1 MSALGK
7 VVRSGVRR
15 RRVQTL
21 VIGLATMMAVA
32 VSVLGGSL
40 LVVSGAPFDDAFA
53 KQHGA
58 HLSVQFDAGKV
69 SAGQL
74 AASEDAEGV
83 SGAAGPFRTATVT
96 PRSDGAG
103 PGGPLTVAG
112 RSDPGKDVDAV
123 ALFDGRWP
131 TRSGEI
137 ALSAD
142 SPLIPTLGMR
152 IAFPDLPGGPELAVV
167 GVARSVT
174 RTADAWVVPSQ
185 MPALTAPGSGGH
197 QMLYR
202 FTDAG
207 TAAQVTAGGRAV
219 TRSLPP
225 GATLGQQ
232 SWLAVK
238 ESAERETA
246 VYVPFLMA
254 FGALGL
260 VMSVLI
266 VGNIVAS
273 AVGTG
278 TRRIGILKAVGFTP
292 AQVVRAYVG
301 QALVPAAVGTAL
313 GVVVGHLL
321 AVPVLAETGE
331 VYGTSSL
338 AVAPWVDMTVIAG
351 VLGLVAVTAWASAW
365 RAGRLRTVD
374 ALATGRTA
382 AARRGRWAARL
393 AGRLPVPRPVAL
405 GLARLFARPV
415 RALAMGT
422 AILFGTVAVTF
433 TVGMGA
439 SLGEVM
445 KAKSHDVA
453 DVVVPAP
460 LPDIGLQGPPGAAR
474 SPQGSRSP
482 QDSDAGKGPEGE
494 ADPAAVASAIR
505 AAAGTGEYYSAAT
518 VRAAVSGLT
527 GTVDVVA
534 FTGDA
539 SWGGY
544 TMVSGRWFDG
554 SGTDARTTG
563 GSDTGGRGDGGSDTG
578 GSNAGGRGTNGSDI
592 DGSNTGGSDTGER
605 GDGRRGDGRPGDVR
619 PGDVRPGDGRPGEA
633 VVPTPFLD
641 ATGTRIGDTV
651 TLDGLAEPVT
661 VRIVGEVLDPRNDGM
676 QVFTD
681 VSTLTGA
688 HPDLT
693 ETSHHI
699 AVASGTEVSGYV
711 EALNK
716 DLAPLGVTAR
726 TGGLGAGGDMV
737 VTLNAL
743 SAILTLMLVA
753 VAALGVLNGVLLDTR
768 ERVREIGI
776 HKALG
781 MTPRQTVTMVLTSVV
796 VTGLVAG
803 ALGVPLGVALHGR
816 VLPAMGASVGL
827 RLPDSVIAVHH
838 GAELLPLVLGGL
850 LIAVL
855 GALLPAGWAARAR
868 TATALRTE

>member
-7 VVRSGVRR
+7 VVRSGVGR

-32 VSVLGGSL
+32 ACVLGGSL

-53 KQHGA
+53 RQHGA
-58 HLSVQFDAGKV
+58 HLSVQFDAGRV
-69 SAGQL
+69 NAGQL
-74 AASEDAEGV
+74 SESKDAEGV
-83 SGAAGPFRTATVT
+83 SAATGPFRTATVT

-103 PGGPLTVAG
+103 PGWPMTVVG
-112 RSDPGKDVDAV
+112 RDDPGRDVDEV
-123 ALFDGRWP
+123 ALLDGRWP
-131 TRSGEI
+131 ARSGEI
-137 ALSAD
+137 VLSAG
-142 SPLIPTLGMR
+142 SSLIPAMGMR
-152 IAFPDLPGGPELAVV
+152 ITFPDLPGGPTLTVV

-174 RTADAWVVPSQ
+174 QTADAWVVPSQ
-185 MPALTAPGSGGH
+185 MPALTQPGSGGY

-207 TAAQVTAGGRAV
+207 TAAQITAGGEAV
-219 TRSLPP
+219 TRPLPP
-225 GATLGQQ
+225 GTAVGEQ
-232 SWLAVK
+232 SWLTVK
-238 ESAERETA
+238 KTAEQDTA
-246 VYVPFLMA
+246 LYVPFLLA

-266 VGNIVAS
+266 VGNVVAS
-273 AVGTG
+273 AIGTG

-301 QALVPAAVGTAL
+301 QALIPATVGTGL
-313 GVVVGHLL
+313 GVLTGHLL

-338 AVAPWVDMTVIAG
+338 AVAPWVDLAVITG
-351 VLGLVAVTAWASAW
+351 VLGLVAATAWASAW

-374 ALATGRTA
+374 ALAVGRTA
-382 AARRGRWAARL
+382 SAGRGRWAARL
-393 AGRLPVPRPVAL
+393 AGRLPLPQPVAL
-405 GLARLFARPV
+405 GLVRPFARPA

-422 AILFGTVAVTF
+422 AILFGAIAVTF
-433 TVGMGA
+433 TVGMAA
-439 SLGEVM
+439 SLGQVM
-445 KAKSHDVA
+445 KAKAHDAA

-460 LPDIGLQGPPGAAR
+460 LPDFGPQGPGPGPGAEKQPR
-474 SPQGSRSP
+474 
-482 QDSDAGKGPEGE
+482 
-494 ADPAAVASAIR
+494 ADPAAVAAAVE
-505 AAAGTGEYYSAAT
+505 AAAGTGKFYSAAT
-518 VRAAVSGLT
+518 VRATVSGLT

-544 TMVSGRWFDG
+544 TMVSGRW
-554 SGTDARTTG
+554 
-563 GSDTGGRGDGGSDTG
+563 
-578 GSNAGGRGTNGSDI
+578 I
-592 DGSNTGGSDTGER
+592 D
-605 GDGRRGDGRPGDVR
+605 RPGD
-619 PGDVRPGDGRPGEA
+619 A
-633 VVPTPFLD
+633 VVPTPFLT

-681 VSTLTGA
+681 ASTLTAA

-699 AVASGTEVSGYV
+699 AVRSGTDVTAYV
-711 EALNK
+711 DALNK
-716 DLAPLGVTAR
+716 DLTPLGATAQA
-726 TGGLGAGGDMV
+726 GGLDAGGDMV

-743 SAILTLMLVA
+743 SATLTLMLVA
-753 VAALGVLNGVLLDTR
+753 VAALGVLNSVLLDTR
-768 ERVREIGI
+768 ERVREIGV

-781 MTPRQTVTMVLTSVV
+781 MTPRQTVAMVLTSVAL
-796 VTGLVAG
+796 TGLVAG
-803 ALGVPLGVALHGR
+803 ALGVPLGMALHGW
-816 VLPAMGASVGL
+816 VLPAMGDSVGL
-827 RLPDSVIAVHH
+827 RLPGSVIAVYH
-838 GAELLPLVLGGL
+838 GAELLPLTLGGL
-850 LIAVL
+850 LIATL

>member
-7 VVRSGVRR
+7 VVRSGVGR

-21 VIGLATMMAVA
+21 AIGLATMMAVA
-32 VSVLGGSL
+32 ASVLGGSL
-40 LVVSGAPFDDAFA
+40 LVVSGAPFGDAFA

-74 AASEDAEGV
+74 SKSRNAEGV
-83 SGAAGPFRTATVT
+83 SSAAGPFRTATVT

-103 PGGPLTVAG
+103 PEWPMTVVG
-112 RSDPGKDVDAV
+112 RGDPGRDVDEV
-123 ALFDGRWP
+123 ALLDGRWP
-131 TRSGEI
+131 THSGEI
-137 ALSAD
+137 VLSAN
-142 SPLIPTLGMR
+142 SSLIPTMGMK
-152 IAFPDLPGGPELAVV
+152 IAFPDLPGGPTLTVV

-174 RTADAWVVPSQ
+174 QTADAWVVPSQ
-185 MPALTAPGSGGH
+185 MPALTAPGSGGY
-197 QMLYR
+197 QVLYR

-207 TAAQVTAGGRAV
+207 TAAQITAGGKAV
-219 TRSLPP
+219 TQSLPHRAAI
-225 GATLGQQ
+225 GEQ
-232 SWLAVK
+232 SWLTVK
-238 ESAERETA
+238 KTAERDTA
-246 VYVPFLMA
+246 LYVPFLIA

-266 VGNIVAS
+266 VGNVVAS

-301 QALVPAAVGTAL
+301 QALIPAAVGTAL
-313 GVVVGHLL
+313 GVFAGHLL
-321 AVPVLAETGE
+321 AVPVLAETEE

-338 AVAPWVDMTVIAG
+338 AIAPWVDLAVIAG
-351 VLGLVAVTAWASAW
+351 VLGLVAATAWASAW

-374 ALATGRTA
+374 ALAVGRTA
-382 AARRGRWAARL
+382 SAGRGRWAARL
-393 AGRLPVPRPVAL
+393 AGRLPLPQPVAL
-405 GLARLFARPV
+405 GLARPCARPA

-422 AILFGTVAVTF
+422 AILFGTIAVTF

-439 SLGEVM
+439 SLGQVM
-445 KAKSHDVA
+445 KAKAHDAA

-460 LPDIGLQGPPGAAR
+460 LPDFGPQGP
-474 SPQGSRSP
+474 
-482 QDSDAGKGPEGE
+482 GPEKQPE
-494 ADPAAVASAIR
+494 ADPAAVAATID
-505 AAAGTGEYYSAAT
+505 AAAGTGKYYSAAT
-518 VRAAVSGLT
+518 VRTTVYGLT
-527 GTVDVVA
+527 GTIDVIA

-544 TMVSGRWFDG
+544 AMVSGRW
-554 SGTDARTTG
+554 
-563 GSDTGGRGDGGSDTG
+563 
-578 GSNAGGRGTNGSDI
+578 I
-592 DGSNTGGSDTGER
+592 D
-605 GDGRRGDGRPGDVR
+605 
-619 PGDVRPGDGRPGEA
+619 RPGEA
-633 VVPTPFLD
+633 VVPTPFLA
-641 ATGTRIGDTV
+641 ATGIRIGDTV
-651 TLDGLAEPVT
+651 TLNGLAEPVT

-681 VSTLTGA
+681 ASNLTDA

-699 AVASGTEVSGYV
+699 AVTSGTDVTGYV
-711 EALNK
+711 DALNK
-716 DLAPLGVTAR
+716 DLAPLGATAQA
-726 TGGLGAGGDMV
+726 GGLRAGGDMV

-743 SAILTLMLVA
+743 SMILTLMLVA

-768 ERVREIGI
+768 ERVREIGV

-781 MTPRQTVTMVLTSVV
+781 MTPRQTIAMVITSVV

-803 ALGVPLGVALHGR
+803 TLGVPLGVALHGW
-816 VLPAMGASVGL
+816 VFPAMGDSVGL
-827 RLPDSVIAVHH
+827 RLPASVIAVYH
-838 GAELLPLVLGGL
+838 GAELLPLALGGL
-850 LIAVL
+850 LIATL

>member
-7 VVRSGVRR
+7 VVRSGVNR

-32 VSVLGGSL
+32 ASVLGGSL

-74 AASEDAEGV
+74 SKSKDTEGV
-83 SGAAGPFRTATVT
+83 SSAVGPFRTATVT

-103 PGGPLTVAG
+103 PGWPMTVVG
-112 RSDPGKDVDAV
+112 RGDPGRDVDEV
-123 ALFDGRWP
+123 ALLDGRWP
-131 TRSGEI
+131 THSGEI
-137 ALSAD
+137 VLSAN
-142 SPLIPTLGMR
+142 SSLFPTIGMKL
-152 IAFPDLPGGPELAVV
+152 AFPDLSSGPTLTVV

-174 RTADAWVVPSQ
+174 QTADAWVVPSQ
-185 MPALTAPGSGGH
+185 MRALTAPGSGGY

-207 TAAQVTAGGRAV
+207 TAAQITAGGKAV
-219 TRSLPP
+219 TESLPP
-225 GATLGQQ
+225 GTAVGEQ
-232 SWLAVK
+232 SWLTVK
-238 ESAERETA
+238 KTAERDTA
-246 VYVPFLMA
+246 LYVPFLVA

-266 VGNIVAS
+266 VGNVVAS

-301 QALVPAAVGTAL
+301 QALIPAAVGTAL
-313 GVVVGHLL
+313 GVLAGHLL
-321 AVPVLAETGE
+321 AVPVLAETEE

-338 AVAPWVDMTVIAG
+338 AIAPWVDLAVIAG
-351 VLGLVAVTAWASAW
+351 VLCLVAATAWASAW

-374 ALATGRTA
+374 ALAVGRTVSA
-382 AARRGRWAARL
+382 GRGRWAARL
-393 AGRLPVPRPVAL
+393 AGRLPLPQPVAL
-405 GLARLFARPV
+405 GLARPFARPA

-422 AILFGTVAVTF
+422 AILFGAIAVTF

-439 SLGEVM
+439 SLGQVM
-445 KAKSHDVA
+445 KAKAHDAA

-460 LPDIGLQGPPGAAR
+460 LPDFGPQGP
-474 SPQGSRSP
+474 
-482 QDSDAGKGPEGE
+482 DPEKQPK
-494 ADPAAVASAIR
+494 ADPAAVAAAIE
-505 AAAGTGEYYSAAT
+505 AAAGTGKYYSAAT
-518 VRAAVSGLT
+518 VRATVSGLT
-527 GTVDVVA
+527 GTIDVIA

-544 TMVSGRWFDG
+544 TMVSGRW
-554 SGTDARTTG
+554 
-563 GSDTGGRGDGGSDTG
+563 
-578 GSNAGGRGTNGSDI
+578 I
-592 DGSNTGGSDTGER
+592 DK
-605 GDGRRGDGRPGDVR
+605 
-619 PGDVRPGDGRPGEA
+619 PGEA
-633 VVPTPFLD
+633 VVPTPFLA
-641 ATGTRIGDTV
+641 ATGTGIGDTV
-651 TLDGLAEPVT
+651 TLNGLAEPVT
-661 VRIVGEVLDPRNDGM
+661 VRIAGEILDPRNDGM

-681 VSTLTGA
+681 ASTLTAA

-699 AVASGTEVSGYV
+699 AVTSGTDVTGYV
-711 EALNK
+711 DALNK
-716 DLAPLGVTAR
+716 DLAPLGATAR
-726 TGGLGAGGDMV
+726 AGGLDAGGDMV

-743 SAILTLMLVA
+743 SVILTLMLVA

-768 ERVREIGI
+768 ERVREIGV

-781 MTPRQTVTMVLTSVV
+781 MTPRQTIAMVITSVV

-803 ALGVPLGVALHGR
+803 ALGVPLGVALHGW
-816 VLPAMGASVGL
+816 VIPAMGDSVGL
-827 RLPDSVIAVHH
+827 RLPDSVIAVYH
-838 GAELLPLVLGGL
+838 GAELLPLALGGL
-850 LIAVL
+850 LIATL

>member
-7 VVRSGVRR
+7 VVRSGVGR

-32 VSVLGGSL
+32 ASVLGGSL
-40 LVVSGAPFDDAFA
+40 LVVSGAPFDAAFA

-74 AASEDAEGV
+74 SKSKNAEGV
-83 SGAAGPFRTATVT
+83 SSAAGPFRTATVT
-96 PRSDGAG
+96 PRSDGAV
-103 PGGPLTVAG
+103 PGWPMTVVG
-112 RSDPGKDVDAV
+112 RGDPGRDVDEV
-123 ALFDGRWP
+123 ALLDGRWA

-137 ALSAD
+137 VLSAN
-142 SPLIPTLGMR
+142 SSLIPTMGMK
-152 IAFPDLPGGPELAVV
+152 IAFPGLSGGPALTVV

-174 RTADAWVVPSQ
+174 QTADAWVLPSQ

-207 TAAQVTAGGRAV
+207 TAAQITAGGKAV
-219 TRSLPP
+219 TASLPP
-225 GATLGQQ
+225 GTAVGEQ
-232 SWLAVK
+232 SWLTVK
-238 ESAERETA
+238 KTAERDTA
-246 VYVPFLMA
+246 LYVPFLMA

-266 VGNIVAS
+266 VGNVVAS

-301 QALVPAAVGTAL
+301 QALIPAAAGTAL
-313 GVVVGHLL
+313 GVLAGHLL
-321 AVPVLAETGE
+321 AVPVLAETEE

-338 AVAPWVDMTVIAG
+338 GVAPWVDLTVIAG
-351 VLGLVAVTAWASAW
+351 VLGLVAATAWASAW

-374 ALATGRTA
+374 ALAVGRTA
-382 AARRGRWAARL
+382 SAGHGRWAARL
-393 AGRLPVPRPVAL
+393 AGRLPLPQPLAL
-405 GLARLFARPV
+405 GLVRPFARPA

-439 SLGEVM
+439 SLGQVM
-445 KAKSHDVA
+445 KAKAHDAA

-460 LPDIGLQGPPGAAR
+460 LPDFGPQGP
-474 SPQGSRSP
+474 
-482 QDSDAGKGPEGE
+482 GPEKQAK
-494 ADPAAVASAIR
+494 ADPAAVTAAVE
-505 AAAGTGEYYSAAT
+505 AAAGTGKYYSAAT
-518 VRAAVSGLT
+518 VRATVSGLT
-527 GTVDVVA
+527 GTIDVIA

-544 TMVSGRWFDG
+544 TMVSGRW
-554 SGTDARTTG
+554 
-563 GSDTGGRGDGGSDTG
+563 
-578 GSNAGGRGTNGSDI
+578 I
-592 DGSNTGGSDTGER
+592 D
-605 GDGRRGDGRPGDVR
+605 
-619 PGDVRPGDGRPGEA
+619 RPGEA
-633 VVPTPFLD
+633 VVPTPFLT

-651 TLDGLAEPVT
+651 TLHGLAEPVT
-661 VRIVGEVLDPRNDGM
+661 VRLVGEVLDPRNDGM

-681 VSTLTGA
+681 ASTLTAA

-699 AVASGTEVSGYV
+699 AITPGTGTAEYV
-711 EALNK
+711 DALNK
-716 DLAPLGVTAR
+716 DLAPQGATAR
-726 TGGLGAGGDMV
+726 VGGLDAGGDMV

-768 ERVREIGI
+768 ERVREIGV

-781 MTPRQTVTMVLTSVV
+781 MTPRQTVAMVLTSVV

-803 ALGVPLGVALHGR
+803 ALGVPLGVALHGW
-816 VLPAMGASVGL
+816 VLPAMGDSVGL
-827 RLPDSVIAVHH
+827 RLPGSVIAVYH
-838 GAELLPLVLGGL
+838 GAELLPLTLGGL
-850 LIAVL
+850 LIATL

>member
-7 VVRSGVRR
+7 VVRSGVNR

-32 VSVLGGSL
+32 ASVLGGSL

-74 AASEDAEGV
+74 SKSKDTEGV
-83 SGAAGPFRTATVT
+83 SSAVGPFRTATVT

-103 PGGPLTVAG
+103 PGWPMTVVG
-112 RSDPGKDVDAV
+112 RGDPGRDVDEV
-123 ALFDGRWP
+123 ALLDGRWP
-131 TRSGEI
+131 THSGEI
-137 ALSAD
+137 VLSAN
-142 SPLIPTLGMR
+142 SSLFPTIGMKL
-152 IAFPDLPGGPELAVV
+152 AFPDLSSGPTLTVV

-174 RTADAWVVPSQ
+174 QTADAWVVPSQ
-185 MPALTAPGSGGH
+185 MRALTAPGSGGY

-207 TAAQVTAGGRAV
+207 TAAQITAGGKAV
-219 TRSLPP
+219 TESLPP
-225 GATLGQQ
+225 GTAVGEQ
-232 SWLAVK
+232 SWLTVK
-238 ESAERETA
+238 KTAERDTA
-246 VYVPFLMA
+246 LYVPFLVA

-266 VGNIVAS
+266 VGNVVAS

-301 QALVPAAVGTAL
+301 QALIPAAVGTAL
-313 GVVVGHLL
+313 GVLAGHLL
-321 AVPVLAETGE
+321 AVPVLAETEE

-338 AVAPWVDMTVIAG
+338 AIAPWVDLAVIAG
-351 VLGLVAVTAWASAW
+351 VLCLVAATAWASAW

-374 ALATGRTA
+374 ALAVGRTA
-382 AARRGRWAARL
+382 SAGRGRWAARL
-393 AGRLPVPRPVAL
+393 AGRLPLPQPVAL
-405 GLARLFARPV
+405 GLARPFARPA

-422 AILFGTVAVTF
+422 AILFGAIAVTF

-439 SLGEVM
+439 SLGQVM
-445 KAKSHDVA
+445 KAKAHDAA

-460 LPDIGLQGPPGAAR
+460 WPDFGPQGP
-474 SPQGSRSP
+474 
-482 QDSDAGKGPEGE
+482 DPEKRPK
-494 ADPAAVASAIR
+494 ADPAAVAAAIE
-505 AAAGTGEYYSAAT
+505 AAAGTGKYYSAAT
-518 VRAAVSGLT
+518 VRATVSGLT
-527 GTVDVVA
+527 GTIDVIA

-544 TMVSGRWFDG
+544 TMVSGRWVDK
-554 SGTDARTTG
+554 
-563 GSDTGGRGDGGSDTG
+563 
-578 GSNAGGRGTNGSDI
+578 
-592 DGSNTGGSDTGER
+592 
-605 GDGRRGDGRPGDVR
+605 
-619 PGDVRPGDGRPGEA
+619 PGEA
-633 VVPTPFLD
+633 VVPTPFLA
-641 ATGTRIGDTV
+641 ATGAGIGDIV
-651 TLDGLAEPVT
+651 TLNGLAEPVT
-661 VRIVGEVLDPRNDGM
+661 VRIVGEILDPRNDGM

-681 VSTLTGA
+681 ASTLTAA
-688 HPDLT
+688 HPDRT

-699 AVASGTEVSGYV
+699 AVTSGTDVTGYV
-711 EALNK
+711 DALNK
-716 DLAPLGVTAR
+716 DLAPLGATAR
-726 TGGLGAGGDMV
+726 AGGLDAGGDMV

-743 SAILTLMLVA
+743 SVTLTLMLVA

-768 ERVREIGI
+768 ERVREIGV

-781 MTPRQTVTMVLTSVV
+781 MTPRQTIAMVITSVV
-796 VTGLVAG
+796 VTGLAAG
-803 ALGVPLGVALHGR
+803 TLGVPLGVALHGW
-816 VLPAMGASVGL
+816 VIPAMGDSVGL
-827 RLPDSVIAVHH
+827 RLPGSVIAVYH
-838 GAELLPLVLGGL
+838 GAELLPLALGGL
-850 LIAVL
+850 LIATL